1 VTSGRVQPRVRLAGV
16 PPIAMFLL
24 LPLIDFAVARI
35 TRNGAATALSIGV
48 TSFVGLVVAILG
60 PAIILIVVNLST

>member
-1 VTSGRVQPRVRLAGV
+1 
-16 PPIAMFLL
+16 MFLL
-24 LPLIDFAVARI
+24 LPLIDLAGARI
-35 TRNGAATALSIGV
+35 TRKGAPTALSILV